1 MLSVLPMWGLG
12 ALAEA
17 STPRNLEEKFRAG
30 PSEMINLL
38 TRAEWATL
46 IGGHSIHQ
54 VCRSVQSNTER
65 FYTFKQAK
73 VGIAGS
79 LLDVSYLEQTLR
91 AIHVSI

>member
-1 MLSVLPMWGLG
+1 MWGLG

-46 IGGHSIHQ
+46 IGGHSILKY
-54 VCRSVQSNTER
+54 VGPSNRILSGFTHSSKR
-65 FYTFKQAK
+65 KSA
-73 VGIAGS
+73 
-79 LLDVSYLEQTLR
+79 
-91 AIHVSI
+91 